1 MEEKL
6 KILIEKCA
14 DLLDSESINEVRHFY
29 NHGEYEMALEGLL
42 IELISAGK
50 HPSDYDFS
58 QLNELVI
65 YYDLK
70 NEAVFDVN
78 IYEKYICWRK
88 RII

>member
-1 MEEKL
+1 MQL
-6 KILIEKCA
+6 
-14 DLLDSESINEVRHFY
+14 V
-29 NHGEYEMALEGLL
+29 
-42 IELISAGK
+42 IELTSAGK
-50 HPSDYDFS
+50 YPSDYDFS

-65 YYDLK
+65 YYGLK